1 MTYIII
7 LFISLLMGPCRSI
20 AMDMHQT
27 ATANE
32 ATDVAI
38 VEGKFE
44 ELFEHLIDENDQDSL
59 NNLARR
65 VMTLWCDKQYRNDF
79 IADIDSISKMEKDVE
94 SYFTK
99 VFNEMF
105 NSDYLVRLLVTP
117 RQEKSIFLIALQFGR
132 EDLFIRLLAYD
143 LMFIAQY
150 GGCLALDANEL
161 NDSKGKRLIHYACEH
176 GCVKALYILKL
187 LNAYVTLPTSM
198 GFTAMQIVKANAKL
212 SKNVKEKMLSLLET
226 DNLPEI
232 NQLNLDSTDLD
243 FHNVVTQLQPN
254 NYSGQLLRPCSST
267 QELISAWAQQSS
279 STESLVVF
287 DPTPENV
294 MDQEAVQEEWDN
306 FPRTPTRS
314 RASAR
319 SEEDATPEVK
329 VEQPR
334 NSLSDTQFCPISP
347 TSPMERYAPGEN
359 IIWPESIEEF
369 TGEVILPGQ
378 AVATTPELQ
387 LSFDIGNIL
396 QAAAH
401 KLEQEHT
408 AETATVQLV
417 DESALVTEEQ
427 EIPALEQ
434 EIKPTKKRCCSIQ

>member
-27 ATANE
+27 VKNNA
-32 ATDVAI
+32 ATDIDI
-38 VEGKFE
+38 VEGRFE
-44 ELFEHLIDENDQDSL
+44 KLFEPLIDENDQDSL

-65 VMTLWCDKQYRNDF
+65 VMNLWCDKQYRNDF
-79 IADIDSISKMEKDVE
+79 IADIDSISTTEKDVE
-94 SYFTK
+94 SYFAK
-99 VFNEMF
+99 IFNEMF
-105 NSDYLVRLLVTP
+105 NSDYLVRLLVAP
-117 RQEKSIFLIALQFGR
+117 RQEKSIFLTALQFGR

-143 LMFIAQY
+143 LMFIPQY
-150 GGCLALDANEL
+150 GGCVALDANEL
-161 NDSKGKRLIHYACEH
+161 NDNKGKRLIHYACEH

-254 NYSGQLLRPCSST
+254 SYSGQLLRPCSST

-279 STESLVVF
+279 SQESLAVT
-287 DPTPENV
+287 DPTPENI
-294 MDQEAVQEEWDN
+294 MDEEVAHEEWAN

-319 SEEDATPEVK
+319 SEEDATPEIK

-347 TSPMERYAPGEN
+347 ASPVSAASPMERYAPGEDTVWTEN
-359 IIWPESIEEF
+359 IEEF
-369 TGEVILPGQ
+369 TGQVILPGQ
-378 AVATTPELQ
+378 VVAPTPELQ
-387 LSFDIGNIL
+387 LSFDIGNML

-401 KLEQEHT
+401 KLEQEYPEEPI
-408 AETATVQLV
+408 AETAT
-417 DESALVTEEQ
+417 
-427 EIPALEQ
+427 
-434 EIKPTKKRCCSIQ
+434 KKCNCCAIQ